1 MGFKL
6 PNGSDLS
13 AEQLSIINLPT
24 SKDYVIT
31 GAPGTGKT
39 VMAIYRAGQMAR
51 TQKVLLLVYN
61 RPLMKFLSSA
71 LKSQYYKN
79 CVASTYHQWLSDFYR
94 EEFHK
99 SCPMLAPFEP
109 DWKQIEKDCRYV
121 TPRYAHVIID
131 EAQDFP
137 IELITL
143 LKKMA
148 RNITCFIDPNQA
160 IEAGKTSV
168 INAIKK
174 LCVES
179 PYSLTRNFRNTK
191 EIRDVS
197 AIFCKN
203 GRPAM
208 ATARHKKPTLIQC
221 SDYEDQT
228 YEMAE
233 IIRNNKG
240 KTVGIIVNNKNLRN
254 TYSDLCEELDGE
266 GINIQM
272 FKAMAVDEIDFD
284 STGVKIVSYGTMKGL
299 EFDIVLLPRFEKV
312 RSTDDSVADNNRIY
326 VALSRPLRE
335 LYIFYFDDYI
345 SDKWIDTF
353 GPINKN
359 RSMFEWK

>member
-13 AEQLSIINLPT
+13 VEQLSIINLPT

-61 RPLMKFLSSA
+61 RPLMQFLSSA

-94 EEFHK
+94 DEFGK
-99 SCPMLAPFEP
+99 SYPQIDRYEP
-109 DWKQIEKDCRYV
+109 DWKKIECDCRYV
-121 TPRYAHVIID
+121 TPRYAHTVID

-143 LKKMA
+143 LKKLSH
-148 RNITCFIDPNQA
+148 NITCFIDPNQA

-197 AIFCKN
+197 TIFCKT

-208 ATARHKKPTLIQC
+208 ATTRYKKPCLIKC
-221 SDYEDQT
+221 DDYEDQT

-240 KTVGIIVNNKNLRN
+240 KSIGIIVNNKNLMS
-254 TYSDLCEELDGE
+254 TYNDLCDELEGE
-266 GINIQM
+266 SVKIQVYKTKTDHEIN
-272 FKAMAVDEIDFD
+272 FD
-284 STGVKIVSYGTMKGL
+284 ATGVKIVSYGTMKGL
-299 EFDIVLLPRFEKV
+299 EFDLVLLPRFEKV

>member
-1 MGFKL
+1 M
-6 PNGSDLS
+6 N
-13 AEQLSIINLPT
+13 
-24 SKDYVIT
+24 
-31 GAPGTGKT
+31 
-39 VMAIYRAGQMAR
+39 
-51 TQKVLLLVYN
+51 
-61 RPLMKFLSSA
+61 
-71 LKSQYYKN
+71 
-79 CVASTYHQWLSDFYR
+79 
-94 EEFHK
+94 
-99 SCPMLAPFEP
+99 
-109 DWKQIEKDCRYV
+109 
-121 TPRYAHVIID
+121 
-131 EAQDFP
+131 
-137 IELITL
+137 
-143 LKKMA
+143 
-148 RNITCFIDPNQA
+148 
-160 IEAGKTSV
+160 
-168 INAIKK
+168 
-174 LCVES
+174 
-179 PYSLTRNFRNTK
+179 
-191 EIRDVS
+191 VS

-208 ATARHKKPTLIQC
+208 ATTRHKKPTLIQC

-233 IIRNNKG
+233 LIRNNKG
-240 KTVGIIVNNKNLRN
+240 KTIGIIVNNKNLRN